1 MEAELNYLLSF
12 CVLTYP
18 RWFAPCIIWGGGWK
32 HESGLGDNNRMVI
45 YWLLALGRE
54 RRTLRNV
61 PVGDKCLDV
70 P

>member
-32 HESGLGDNNRMVI
+32 HESGLGDNDGMVI